1 MANRTI
7 KLYGNVLSESANLTI
22 SMNNVQVFSGS
33 VAAAGNAI
41 PAETQELASFDLD
54 EAIGSPLAATFVVS
68 GGNIT
73 VQRLVANHLVP
84 LGERQN
90 GTTITETSP
99 EYMAFGGYSQGG
111 WADKSSIM
119 IDGVAQGDI
128 TSSVYGPSEF
138 DLNEESTGSWHIKVR
153 DGETMTCNFSV

>member
-1 MANRTI
+1 MANRTV
-7 KLYGNVLSESANLTI
+7 KVYGNVLSESANLTI

-84 LGERQN
+84 LGERQD

-99 EYMAFGGYSQGG
+99 EYTDFGGYSQGG

-119 IDGVAQGDI
+119 IDG
-128 TSSVYGPSEF
+128 
-138 DLNEESTGSWHIKVR
+138 ESHGGTDNSYEGSWHIQVS

>member
-1 MANRTI
+1 MANRTV
-7 KLYGNVLSESANLTI
+7 KVYGNVLSGPVNLTI
-22 SMNNVQVFSGS
+22 SINNVQVFSGS

-68 GGNIT
+68 GGDIT
-73 VQRLVANHLVP
+73 VQRLEANHLTS
-84 LGERQN
+84 LGPVLDDN
-90 GTTITETSP
+90 GNATDVTITETSP
-99 EYMAFGGYSQGG
+99 EYTDFGGYSQGG

-119 IDGVAQGDI
+119 IDG
-128 TSSVYGPSEF
+128 
-138 DLNEESTGSWHIKVR
+138 ESHGGTDNSYEGSWHIQVS